1 MPNKVP
7 ICTER
12 EQSIAVLLVSGE
24 PKYSFDFMMIRMPT
38 KSEAEGETSGA
49 KEDRAMRESRTE
61 TMSIN
66 ALRFGFAGK
75 KILRGPAALLPA
87 FMMPT
92 HCRRLIGVDRSCIG
106 WLDISSNL

>member
-1 MPNKVP
+1 
-7 ICTER
+7 
-12 EQSIAVLLVSGE
+12 
-24 PKYSFDFMMIRMPT
+24 
-38 KSEAEGETSGA
+38 
-49 KEDRAMRESRTE
+49 MRESRTE

-66 ALRFGFAGK
+66 ALRFGLAGK

>member
-92 HCRRLIGVDRSCIG
+92 HRRRLIGVDRSCIG
-106 WLDISSNL
+106 